1 VRVAYTLEQC
11 WHRVPGGT
19 AIAALE
25 TARALLAAEIEL
37 AAGFEWAAGVELV
50 GVSAWHR
57 RAPLA
62 QFRPPVPV
70 RAVPLPRRA
79 MYEAWL
85 RLQRPGV
92 ERTTGAVEVVHAT
105 TLIVPPSRAPL
116 VVTVHDL
123 AFVHQPSDFTR
134 HGVGAF
140 ERGLAIAR
148 DRAAVVL
155 CSSLAT
161 FADCRAQGIAVDRL
175 RHVPLGVNAMIATTA
190 DVSAART
197 RYGLPERYLLF
208 AGTLEPRKNLP
219 ALLAAVE
226 GLSDPIVLAV
236 AGPPGWGDE
245 IAPLADRLG
254 DRVRLVGYVPD
265 DDLRALYAGCTVFCY
280 PSRREGFGLPVLEA
294 MVQGA
299 AVVTSR
305 GTSTEE
311 VAGDAAV
318 LVDPFD
324 VDDITRGIEE
334 AIDRHDEL
342 SARAHLQAARYSWT
356 ATAELTVAAY
366 RDALAS

>member
-19 AIAALE
+19 AIAAIE
-25 TARALLAAEIEL
+25 TARALLKP
-37 AAGFEWAAGVELV
+37 AAGVELPAEVELV

-57 RAPLA
+57 HLPRAEFRLA
-62 QFRPPVPV
+62 VPM

-85 RLQRPGV
+85 RLRRPAV
-92 ERTTGAVEVVHAT
+92 ERTTGPVDVVHAT

-123 AFVHQPSDFTR
+123 AFVHQRTDFTR
-134 HGVGAF
+134 HGVAAF
-140 ERGLAIAR
+140 ERGLAIVR

-155 CSSLAT
+155 CSSHAT
-161 FADCRAQGIAVDRL
+161 FADCRAQGIATDRL
-175 RHVPLGVNAMIATTA
+175 RHVPLGVNATT
-190 DVSAART
+190 VTAAEVTAVRS

-226 GLSDPIVLAV
+226 RLADPIVLAV
-236 AGPPGWGDE
+236 AGPAGWGDE

-254 DRVRLVGYVPD
+254 DRVRLLGFVPED
-265 DDLRALYAGCTVFCY
+265 HLHALYAGCTVFCY

-318 LVDPFD
+318 LVDPLD
-324 VDDITRGIEE
+324 VVDITRGIVE
-334 AIDRHDEL
+334 AIDRREEL
-342 SARAHLQAARYSWT
+342 SALAHGQASRYSWT
-356 ATAELTVAAY
+356 ATAALTMAAY

>member
-19 AIAALE
+19 AVAAIE
-25 TARALLAAEIEL
+25 TARALIAAD
-37 AAGFEWAAGVELV
+37 VELI
-50 GVSAWHR
+50 GVAAWHR
-57 RAPLA
+57 RPPPTA
-62 QFRPPVPV
+62 FRLPVPV
-70 RAVPLPRRA
+70 RTVPLPRRA

-85 RLQRPGV
+85 RMRRPAV
-92 ERTTGAVEVVHAT
+92 ERATGLVDVVHAT

-123 AFVHQPSDFTR
+123 AFLHEPSDFTR
-134 HGVGAF
+134 HGVAAF

-148 DRAAVVL
+148 DRAAMVL

-161 FADCRAQGIAVDRL
+161 LADCRDQGIAPDRL
-175 RHVPLGVNAMIATTA
+175 RHVPLGVRAVPVGTSEVV
-190 DVSAART
+190 DARM
-197 RYGLPERYLLF
+197 RYGLPERYVLF

-226 GLSDPIVLAV
+226 RLADPIVLAV

-245 IAPLADRLG
+245 IAPLAHRLG
-254 DRVRLVGYVPD
+254 DRVRLLGFVPD

-318 LVDPFD
+318 LVDPLD
-324 VDDITRGIEE
+324 VGDITRGIEE
-334 AIDRHDEL
+334 ALDRRAEL
-342 SARAHLQAARYSWT
+342 SARARPQAAKFSWA
-356 ATAELTVAAY
+356 ATAELTVTAY
-366 RDALAS
+366 RDAVAR